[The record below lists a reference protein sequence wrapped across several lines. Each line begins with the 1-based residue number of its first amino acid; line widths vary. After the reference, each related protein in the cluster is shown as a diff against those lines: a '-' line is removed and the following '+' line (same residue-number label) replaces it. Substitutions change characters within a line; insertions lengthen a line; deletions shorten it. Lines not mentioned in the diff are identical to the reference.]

1 MEKNKINFE
10 VLKEFNSGFNNIFF
24 SITHSNGSREDF
36 ISDSVEQITSTPS
49 EIISFPEKHYSLI
62 CEEDLGLVKKI
73 LQIENDL
80 SKDSFEL
87 TYRVN
92 SKSGEQIWVKEF

>member
-36 ISDSVEQITSTPS
+36 ISDSVEQITYTPS
-49 EIISFPEKHYSLI
+49 EIISFPEKHYSSFA
-62 CEEDLGLVKKI
+62 KKI
-73 LQIENDL
+73 LVL
-80 SKDSFEL
+80 SK
-87 TYRVN
+87 
-92 SKSGEQIWVKEF
+92 KSYKV